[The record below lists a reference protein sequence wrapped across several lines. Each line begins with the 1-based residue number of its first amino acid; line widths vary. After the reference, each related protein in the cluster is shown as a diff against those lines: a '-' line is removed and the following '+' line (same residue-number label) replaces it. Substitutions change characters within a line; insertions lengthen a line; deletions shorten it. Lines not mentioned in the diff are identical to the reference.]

1 MYAYREYLELENGAR
16 ACTAFENVAGQAG
29 EMAGSHWHDA
39 YELLLVQQGRCVQRV
54 GTASACL
61 SPGALT
67 VIRPGAVHST
77 RALGPCAIAVLQF
90 TPEFSGVSL
99 PSLMLDKPPME
110 PERLR
115 CRFENLGAAAQA
127 QDEAGRLIL
136 SGGVRELCG
145 QILRMA
151 PEGVGVPAP
160 GRLFEQVARYLSAG
174 GDMSLTGAAAHLGY
188 APEHLSRRFHQE
200 AGMTF
205 REYVDQLRLRRA
217 LKLMRSGRLNL
228 TQLAAHLG
236 YADANSF
243 SRAFK
248 RASGMSPGAYMR
260 RRSRAEE
267 PNPKE
272 G

>member
-1 MYAYREYLELENGAR
+1 
-16 ACTAFENVAGQAG
+16 
-29 EMAGSHWHDA
+29 
-39 YELLLVQQGRCVQRV
+39 
-54 GTASACL
+54 
-61 SPGALT
+61 
-67 VIRPGAVHST
+67 
-77 RALGPCAIAVLQF
+77 
-90 TPEFSGVSL
+90 
-99 PSLMLDKPPME
+99 
-110 PERLR
+110 
-115 CRFENLGAAAQA
+115 
-127 QDEAGRLIL
+127 
-136 SGGVRELCG
+136 
-145 QILRMA
+145 
-151 PEGVGVPAP
+151 
-160 GRLFEQVARYLSAG
+160 
-174 GDMSLTGAAAHLGY
+174 MSLTGAAAHLGY